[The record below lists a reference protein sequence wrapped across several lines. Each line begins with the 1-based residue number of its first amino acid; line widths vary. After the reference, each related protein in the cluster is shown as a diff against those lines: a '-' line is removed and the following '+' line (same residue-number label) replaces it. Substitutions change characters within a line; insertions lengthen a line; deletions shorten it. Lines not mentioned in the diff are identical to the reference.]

1 LKRELN
7 TSMHIELATIGK
19 LPETEKNVFYKI
31 NFYNEYSKLVNLT
44 APYLLRPESLEIGQT
59 FQHRILGRY

>member
-1 LKRELN
+1 
-7 TSMHIELATIGK
+7 MHIELATIGK

-44 APYLLRPESLEIGQT
+44 APYLLRPASLEIGQT